1 MKYLIAAA
9 LAVSL
14 LSASNANALGN
25 REEGVLIGLGS
36 AILLGNV
43 YRNSEA
49 RQTGSY
55 GDYGYGGYGDDWPK
69 VYGPRGGSTF
79 PPFRCRGNSVDC
91 AYQRGVWE
99 REREIWLQ
107 AKDDAYMCGR
117 YPEKC
122 GGGRR

>member
-14 LSASNANALGN
+14 FSTSNANALGK

-36 AILLGNV
+36 AILLGSV
-43 YRNSEA
+43 YRNGES
-49 RQTGSY
+49 RRTGGY
-55 GDYGYGGYGDDWPK
+55 GYPTYGRGYGYGQTD
-69 VYGPRGGSTF
+69 F
-79 PPFRCRGNSVDC
+79 PPFRCHGNSVDC
-91 AYQRGVWE
+91 SYQRGVWE

-107 AKDDAYMCGR
+107 EKEDAYLCGR

-122 GGGRR
+122 GGGVR

>member
-9 LAVSL
+9 IAVSL
-14 LSASNANALGN
+14 LSVSNANALGK

-43 YRNSEA
+43 YRNGET
-49 RQTGSY
+49 RRTGGAY
-55 GDYGYGGYGDDWPK
+55 GGYGGYGRG
-69 VYGPRGGSTF
+69 YGYGQTDF
-79 PPFRCRGNSVDC
+79 PPFRCNGNSVDC
-91 AYQRGVWE
+91 SYQRGVWE

>member
-14 LSASNANALGN
+14 LSASNANALGK

-36 AILLGNV
+36 AMILSKV
-43 YRNSEA
+43 YRNG
-49 RQTGSY
+49 GSGGY
-55 GDYGYGGYGDDWPK
+55 SGGYGGYGGT
-69 VYGPRGGSTF
+69 YGGYGYGNTDFPR
-79 PPFRCRGNSVDC
+79 FRCRGNSVDC

-99 REREIWLQ
+99 REREVWLQ
-107 AKDDAYMCGR
+107 QKDDAYMCGR

>member
-14 LSASNANALGN
+14 LSASNANALGK

-36 AILLGNV
+36 AILLGSV
-43 YRNSEA
+43 YRNGEA
-49 RQTGSY
+49 RRTGGY
-55 GDYGYGGYGDDWPK
+55 GYPTYGRGYGYGQTD
-69 VYGPRGGSTF
+69 F
-79 PPFRCRGNSVDC
+79 PPFRCHGNSVDC

-107 AKDDAYMCGR
+107 EKEDAYLCGR

-122 GGGRR
+122 GGGVR

>member
-14 LSASNANALGN
+14 LSASNANALGK

-36 AILLGNV
+36 AILLGSVAKN
-43 YRNSEA
+43 RG
-49 RQTGSY
+49 GS
-55 GDYGYGGYGDDWPK
+55 GDYGYGRGYG
-69 VYGPRGGSTF
+69 YGNTDF
-79 PPFRCRGNSVDC
+79 PPFRCSGNSVDC
-91 AYQRGVWE
+91 AYQRGRWE

-107 AKDDAYMCGR
+107 EKEDAYLCGR

-122 GGGRR
+122 GGSVR

>member
-14 LSASNANALGN
+14 LSASNANALGK

-36 AILLGNV
+36 AILLGSV
-43 YRNSEA
+43 YRNGEA
-49 RQTGSY
+49 RRT
-55 GDYGYGGYGDDWPK
+55 GGYGDYNYSRTD
-69 VYGPRGGSTF
+69 F
-79 PPFRCRGNSVDC
+79 PPFRCSGDSVEC
-91 AYQRGVWE
+91 AYQRGRWE

-107 AKDDAYMCGR
+107 EKEDAYLCGR

-122 GGGRR
+122 GGSVR

>member
-14 LSASNANALGN
+14 LSASNANALGK

-36 AILLGNV
+36 AILLNSV
-43 YRNSEA
+43 YRNGEA
-49 RQTGSY
+49 RRTGGY
-55 GDYGYGGYGDDWPK
+55 GDYGYSKTD
-69 VYGPRGGSTF
+69 F
-79 PPFRCRGNSVDC
+79 PPFRCSGDSVEC
-91 AYQRGVWE
+91 AYQRGRWE

-107 AKDDAYMCGR
+107 EKEDAYLCGR

-122 GGGRR
+122 GGSVR

>member
-14 LSASNANALGN
+14 LSASNANALGK

-43 YRNSEA
+43 YRNGEV
-49 RQTGSY
+49 RRTGGY
-55 GDYGYGGYGDDWPK
+55 GGGYGYGRGYG
-69 VYGPRGGSTF
+69 YGYGNTDF
-79 PPFRCRGNSVDC
+79 PPFRCRGNSVEC
-91 AYQRGVWE
+91 SYQRGVWE
-99 REREIWLQ
+99 REREIWVQ
-107 AKDDAYMCGR
+107 EKQDAYMCGR

-122 GGGRR
+122 GGGVR